1 MPKVHHIVL
10 LKFKP
15 GADDKIA
22 PLATA
27 LDGLRQ
33 RVAGF
38 LSFSAGPYSSPEGL
52 NHGFTYGCLMTFA
65 DAAARNSYL
74 VHPDHEAVKQ
84 KFLPFVED
92 VIAFDF
98 ETSS

>member
-15 GADDKIA
+15 GADGKA
-22 PLATA
+22 EPLMAA

-33 RVAGF
+33 RLPGF
-38 LSFSAGPYSSPEGL
+38 LSFAAGPYASPEGL
-52 NHGFTYGCLMTFA
+52 NRGLTHGCLMTFT
-65 DAAARNSYL
+65 DAAARNVYL
-74 VHPDHEAVKQ
+74 THPDHEKVKLE
-84 KFLPFVED
+84 FLPFVED

-98 ETSS
+98 EAP

>member
-15 GADDKIA
+15 GADDQFA
-22 PLATA
+22 PLVAA
-27 LDGLRQ
+27 LDALRQ

-38 LSFSAGPYSSPEGL
+38 LGFSSGPYASPEGM
-52 NHGFTYGCLMTFA
+52 NRGFTFGCLMTFA

-98 ETSS
+98 EA